1 MNNIMSYDEYLH
13 GFCHQWVLDNFR
25 PGDKIFVMTDYD
37 YDIDDY
43 ALVHCG
49 LIRNGKY
56 LDVRGVM
63 NSEQEVLDEF
73 DYGPELEIQIMDK
86 KQFLEYCK
94 ENNLLQ

>member
-1 MNNIMSYDEYLH
+1 MSYDEYLH
-13 GFCHQWVLDNFR
+13 GSCHQWVFDNFR

-73 DYGPELEIQIMDK
+73 DHGPELEIQIMDK
-86 KQFLEYCK
+86 KK
-94 ENNLLQ
+94 VS

>member
-1 MNNIMSYDEYLH
+1 MI
-13 GFCHQWVLDNFR
+13 
-25 PGDKIFVMTDYD
+25 DYD

-49 LIRNGKY
+49 LIRSGRY